1 MPLPLSVVIVNW
13 NAGSQLAEAVTS
25 IALHHCHLVDT
36 VIIVDN
42 ASSDDSL
49 AKVEAMHELPF
60 MVKFVRNDANHG
72 FAKACNQ
79 GARLSTSD
87 YLLFLNPDAA
97 LYADTL
103 SKVWSFMQAPP
114 NSQVGICGV
123 RLLDKSG
130 QPGTAAARFPTLG
143 ILIGKITG
151 LSVVFPRSIPSHLMR
166 NSELPGT
173 CTVDQIIG
181 AFFLIRRHLFEQ
193 CRGFDEAF
201 FVYYEEVDLALR
213 AKLLGYSSCYL
224 ASASAFHA
232 GGGTTHSV
240 KALRLFY
247 SLRSRIIYA
256 KKHYKKWEFL
266 TLLTFMLSVEFGLR
280 VILEAFK
287 FSMSGLRET
296 LSGYFM
302 LSKYYCSNMKGAR
315 DSR

>member
-1 MPLPLSVVIVNW
+1 MPVSIVIVNW
-13 NAGSQLAEAVTS
+13 NAGSQLAEAITS
-25 IALHHCHLVDT
+25 IALHHRHLVDS

-49 AKVEAMHELPF
+49 AQVEAIHEFPF
-60 MVKFVRNDANHG
+60 MVKFVRNDANYG
-72 FAKACNQ
+72 FARACNQ

-103 SKVWSFMQAPP
+103 PKVVSFMQDVA
-114 NSQVGICGV
+114 NSQIGICGV
-123 RLLDKSG
+123 QLLDKTG

-143 ILIGKITG
+143 VLVGKITG
-151 LSVVFPRSIPSHLMR
+151 LSLVIPRWIPSHLMHP
-166 NSELPGT
+166 SELIGN

-193 CRGFDEAF
+193 CSGFDERF

-213 AKLLGYSSCYL
+213 AKSLGYSSFYL
-224 ASASAFHA
+224 ASVNAFHS
-232 GGGTTHSV
+232 GGGTTQSV

-256 KKHYKKWEFL
+256 EKHYNNWQFWTLITL
-266 TLLTFMLSVEFGLR
+266 TLSVEFGLR
-280 VILEAFK
+280 MAHEAFK
-287 FSMSGLRET
+287 CSAAGLGET
-296 LSGYFM
+296 FSGYFM
-302 LSKYYCSNMKGAR
+302 LAKHCCSSMKG
-315 DSR
+315 SRVPR

>member
-1 MPLPLSVVIVNW
+1 MPISIVIVNW
-13 NAGSQLAEAVTS
+13 NAGSQLAQAITS
-25 IALHHCHLVDT
+25 ITLHHCHLVDT

-49 AKVEAMHELPF
+49 AQIEDMHKFPF
-60 MVKFVRNDANHG
+60 MVKFVRNHANYG

-79 GARLSTSD
+79 GARLSTSE

-97 LYADTL
+97 LNADTL
-103 SKVWSFMQAPP
+103 PKVWSFMQDAT

-123 RLLDKSG
+123 QLLNKAG

-143 ILIGKITG
+143 VLIGKITG
-151 LSVVFPRSIPSHLMR
+151 LSVVFPRSIPSHLMH
-166 NSELPGT
+166 NSELSET

-181 AFFLIRRHLFEQ
+181 AFFLIRRHVFEQ
-193 CRGFDEAF
+193 CSGFDERF

-213 AKLLGYSSCYL
+213 AKALGYSSCYI
-224 ASASAFHA
+224 ASVNAFHA

-266 TLLTFMLSVEFGLR
+266 TLLTFMISVEFGLR
-280 VILEAFK
+280 VILEIFK
-287 FSMSGLRET
+287 FSISGLGET

-302 LSKYYCSNMKGAR
+302 LAKFYCSNMKGTSV
-315 DSR
+315 SR

>member
-1 MPLPLSVVIVNW
+1 MDS
-13 NAGSQLAEAVTS
+13 
-25 IALHHCHLVDT
+25 

-49 AKVEAMHELPF
+49 AQVEAIHEFPF

-87 YLLFLNPDAA
+87 YVLFLNPDAA

-103 SKVWSFMQAPP
+103 PKVVSFMQDVA
-114 NSQVGICGV
+114 NSQIGICGV
-123 RLLDKSG
+123 QLLDKTG

-143 ILIGKITG
+143 VLVGKITG
-151 LSVVFPRSIPSHLMR
+151 LSLVIPRWIPSHLMHP
-166 NSELPGT
+166 SELIGN

-181 AFFLIRRHLFEQ
+181 AFFLIRRHVFEQ
-193 CRGFDEAF
+193 CSGFDERF

-213 AKLLGYSSCYL
+213 AKSLGYSSFYL
-224 ASASAFHA
+224 ASVNAFHS
-232 GGGTTHSV
+232 GGGTTQSV

-256 KKHYKKWEFL
+256 KKHYNNWQFWTLITL
-266 TLLTFMLSVEFGLR
+266 TLSVEFGLR
-280 VILEAFK
+280 MSHEAFK
-287 FSMSGLRET
+287 CSVAGLGET
-296 LSGYFM
+296 FSGYFM
-302 LSKYYCSNMKGAR
+302 LTKHCCSSMKGAR
-315 DSR
+315 VPR